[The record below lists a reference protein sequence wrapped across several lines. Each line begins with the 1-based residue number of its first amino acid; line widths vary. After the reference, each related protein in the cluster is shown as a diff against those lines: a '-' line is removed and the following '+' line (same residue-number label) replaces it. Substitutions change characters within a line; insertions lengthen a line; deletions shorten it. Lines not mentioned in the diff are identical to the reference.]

1 MLVAVECSV
10 MLTMDVL
17 ICSGVAD
24 DDTTATGAEED
35 CTVTLLMLE
44 FAVLVVD
51 GVGEGLVT

>member
-1 MLVAVECSV
+1 

-24 DDTTATGAEED
+24 DDTAATGAEED
-35 CTVTLLMLE
+35 CAITLLMLE